1 LQIDAQAVK
10 ALREKTGAG
19 MMDCKKAL
27 VEAGGDEEKAI
38 TILREKGLAAAAKRA
53 GRIAAE
59 GMVESYIHLGGRVGV
74 LVEVN
79 CETDF
84 VARNEQ
90 FRTFVKDICLQI
102 AATNPAYLSKED
114 VPAEV
119 LEKERQILRTQ
130 ALNEGKPEKVIDKIV
145 EGRIEKFYKENC
157 LLEQPFIRDQEVTI
171 KDLLVS
177 LIAKIGENIVIR
189 RYSRFALGEGI
200 TESPGSSS

>member
-1 LQIDAQAVK
+1 
-10 ALREKTGAG
+10 
-19 MMDCKKAL
+19 M
-27 VEAGGDEEKAI
+27 
-38 TILREKGLAAAAKRA
+38 
-53 GRIAAE
+53 
-59 GMVESYIHLGGRVGV
+59 
-74 LVEVN
+74 EVN

-102 AATNPAYLSKED
+102 AATNPAYLSKDD

>member
-1 LQIDAQAVK
+1 MQIDAQEVK

-102 AATNPAYLSKED
+102 AATNPAYLSKDD

-119 LEKERQILRTQ
+119 LEKERQILRAQ

-189 RYSRFALGEGI
+189 RYSRFALGEGF
-200 TESPGSSS
+200 TGSPGSSS

>member
-1 LQIDAQAVK
+1 
-10 ALREKTGAG
+10 
-19 MMDCKKAL
+19 
-27 VEAGGDEEKAI
+27 
-38 TILREKGLAAAAKRA
+38 
-53 GRIAAE
+53 
-59 GMVESYIHLGGRVGV
+59 VESYIHLGGRVGV